1 METGLKQKVALV
13 TGGARDVGRGIAMSL
28 AAEGALVALNYS
40 SSSDEADAVVAEIRA
55 AGGTA
60 IAIGADV
67 TNLDEVKA
75 MVDTILREF
84 GRIDILVNN
93 AGLVIRKR
101 FLETTQEDWD
111 RQVGVGFYG
120 VIHTCHTIIPH
131 MIKNNYGRIINLGGD
146 SSRVGEA
153 GLSVT
158 AASRG
163 GILAFTKSIAQEF
176 GRNLITANAVT
187 LGLMNTAHNNPKW
200 LEDNLDKI
208 LRNYAIRRIG
218 ESDDVAPL
226 VTLLASE
233 KAGWITG
240 QVISVNGGFCM
251 V

>member
-1 METGLKQKVALV
+1 METGLKQRVALV
-13 TGGARDVGRGIAMSL
+13 TGGARDVGRGIAISL
-28 AAEGALVALNYS
+28 AAEGAAVVVNYS
-40 SSSDEADAVVAEIRA
+40 SSPEEADAVVAEIRE

-67 TNLDEVKA
+67 TNLEDVKG

-93 AGLVIRKR
+93 AGLVIRKK
-101 FLETTQEDWD
+101 FLDTTQEDWD

-131 MIKNNYGRIINLGGD
+131 MIKNNFGRIINLGGD

-176 GRNLITANAVT
+176 GRNLITANAIT
-187 LGLMNTAHNNPKW
+187 LGLMRTAHNNPKW
-200 LEDNLDKI
+200 LEDNMDKI
-208 LRNYAIRRIG
+208 LRNYSIRRIG
-218 ESDDVAPL
+218 ESDDVAPM
-226 VTLLASE
+226 VTLLSSE

-240 QVISVNGGFCM
+240 QVISINGGFCM

>member
-1 METGLKQKVALV
+1 MDTGLKQRVAVV
-13 TGGARDVGRGIAMSL
+13 TGGARDVGRQIALSL
-28 AAEGALVALNYS
+28 AAEGAAVAVNYS
-40 SSSDEADAVVAEIRA
+40 KSSDEADAVVREIRA
-55 AGGTA
+55 AGGEA
-60 IAIGADV
+60 IAVRADV
-67 TNLDEVKA
+67 TKFDEVEA
-75 MVDTILREF
+75 MTDTVLREY

-101 FLETTQEDWD
+101 FLETTQEDWE
-111 RQVGVGFYG
+111 RQVGVGYYG
-120 VIHTCHTIIPH
+120 VIHTCRAIIPH
-131 MIKNNYGRIINLGGD
+131 MIKNNHGRIINLGGD

-158 AASRG
+158 AAARG

-187 LGLMNTAHNNPKW
+187 LGLMNTSHNNPAW
-200 LEDNLDKI
+200 LEDKMDKI
-208 LRNYAIRRIG
+208 LRSYSIRRIG
-218 ESDDVAPL
+218 ESEDVAPL
-226 VTLLASE
+226 VTLLASD